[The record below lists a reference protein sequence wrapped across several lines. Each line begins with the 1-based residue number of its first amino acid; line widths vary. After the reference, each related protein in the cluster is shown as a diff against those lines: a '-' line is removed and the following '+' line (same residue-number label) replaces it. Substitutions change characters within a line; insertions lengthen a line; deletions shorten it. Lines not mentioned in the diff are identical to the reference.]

1 LLRRKRLGVMHNGA
15 MFRAAQ
21 RICHSFLCVACMLAP
36 LMFPAKAAQNL
47 PTSWLDRPLAG
58 WNGPAA
64 PVPAAPQAD
73 ETIAAVISRCKL
85 SPPRSTPGERAVE
98 AAGWIPFWN
107 FDQQL
112 VREDVEIV
120 GGMRAADAMCLP
132 AAYQLFVFVGGRFA
146 GMLSPGPMN
155 TNRDSSAG
163 VVRLPLP
170 AVTADFARFAATDAV
185 CCPSSRVTVS
195 YRIDRTPTGPV
206 VVPVEVRATRR

>member
-1 LLRRKRLGVMHNGA
+1 MRFSR
-15 MFRAAQ
+15 
-21 RICHSFLCVACMLAP
+21 SFFCVAYTLASLML
-36 LMFPAKAAQNL
+36 PARAAQNL

-58 WNGPAA
+58 WNNPAA
-64 PVPAAPQAD
+64 PVPAAPKAD

-85 SPPRSTPGERAVE
+85 SPPKSTPGEQAVE

-132 AAYQLFVFVGGRFA
+132 ATYQLFVFVGGRFA
-146 GMLSPGPMN
+146 GMLSPAPMT
-155 TNRDSSAG
+155 TNRDSSTG

-170 AVTADFARFAATDAV
+170 AVTADFARYATTDAV
-185 CCPSSRVTVS
+185 CCPTSRVTVS